1 MLKKGSVLSCQES
14 LITNKNGKQSPKQT
28 WNIIKEEGVES
39 ASIRRVAAEAGMSAG
54 ALRHYFSTQDEMLL
68 FIMNYY
74 LEEGKKR
81 SQNKEWSEKPLR
93 AVEEVLLELV
103 PIDDEKKAET
113 SVWWI
118 FALRSLTSDTLKE
131 KKDEMTNGTYEL
143 AKSMLEI
150 LVLKGIL
157 LDSIN
162 VELEKIRLSALIDGL
177 SIHALLRPDV
187 YTPEK
192 VKEVIRTH
200 LETLCN

>member
-1 MLKKGSVLSCQES
+1 M
-14 LITNKNGKQSPKQT
+14 PKIVNHEQKRKSIAEAA
-28 WNIIKEEGVES
+28 WNIIKQEGFEK
-39 ASIRRVAAEAGMSAG
+39 ASIRRVATEAGMSSG

-81 SQNKEWSEKPLR
+81 SQSKNWSENPLQ

-103 PIDDEKKAET
+103 PIDEKKKIET

-118 FALRSLTSDTLKE
+118 FALRSITSDTLKE

-143 AKSMLEI
+143 ANSMI
-150 LVLKGIL
+150 QMLVLQGL
-157 LDSIN
+157 LPESIN
-162 VELEKIRLSALIDGL
+162 VELETSRLSALIEGL

-187 YTPEK
+187 YSSEK
-192 VKEVIRTH
+192 VKEVIRYH
-200 LETLCN
+200 LETLCKVCN